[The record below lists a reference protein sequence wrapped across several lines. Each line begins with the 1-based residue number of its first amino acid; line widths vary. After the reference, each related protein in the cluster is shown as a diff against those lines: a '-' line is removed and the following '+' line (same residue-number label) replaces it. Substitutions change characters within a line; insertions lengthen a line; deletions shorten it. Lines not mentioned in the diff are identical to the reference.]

1 MKFVYT
7 SDMHARGKNSANRIG
22 DYYSDW
28 LLKFNETVKLAKE
41 KADGNLIIGG
51 DLYDS
56 SVVSNTI
63 VDDITDIIEK
73 NNLKV
78 KIVPGNHDM
87 LCGKWENSKASSL
100 AHMVRR
106 SKHIEILE
114 EYKEDD
120 FVIVGMK
127 YFFGIEEEIKENGLI
142 MEDTDRLKIIIPHAF
157 ITIKSFHPAVTHVMA
172 KDIETN
178 ADMVLCSHFHEDWGV
193 ESIANKN
200 CINTGVTK
208 FINVG
213 AFGRL
218 SITEH
223 KHMPKV
229 VLVDTDAQSAEIIP
243 VITAKPGEE
252 VFNLENV
259 STKKEF
265 KNTIDAFIKSL
276 ESTDFQGMSISGM
289 VNNIAKESNTE
300 KEVVDLIQN
309 KIQEMKDG

>member
-1 MKFVYT
+1 MNFIYT
-7 SDMHARGKNSANRIG
+7 SDLHSKGKNSANRIG

-28 LLKFNETVKLAKE
+28 LLKFNELVKLAVE

-73 NNLKV
+73 NKIHV
-78 KIVPGNHDM
+78 WIVPGNHDM

-106 SKHIEILE
+106 SKNVEILE
-114 EYKEDD
+114 EYKDD
-120 FVIVGMK
+120 NLVIVGMK
-127 YFFGIEEEIKENGLI
+127 YFFGIEDDIKENGLI
-142 MEDTDRLKIIIPHAF
+142 MKDTDRYKIIIPHAF
-157 ITIKSFHPAVTHVMA
+157 ITIKPFHPAVTHIMA
-172 KDIETN
+172 KDIKTN
-178 ADMVLCSHFHEDWGV
+178 ADLVLCSHFHNNWGSEYV
-193 ESIANKN
+193 NE
-200 CINTGVTK
+200 TE

-229 VLVDTDAQSAEIIP
+229 VFVNTKERTHEIIP
-243 VITAKPGEE
+243 LKSAKPGAE
-252 VFNLENV
+252 VFNLEKV
-259 STKKEF
+259 ELKKEF
-265 KNTIDAFIKSL
+265 KNNIDVFIKSL
-276 ESTDFQGMSISGM
+276 ESTNFQGMSISGM
-289 VNNIAKESNTE
+289 INDIAKKDNVD

-309 KIQEMKDG
+309 KIGELQDEN